1 MPWPSQPSST
11 RADALHVMLGGA
23 TSECELDAVSVVQCV
38 ERPAH
43 CQTGSP
49 FRNDSTWLR
58 PQLDSIK
65 LFHDLDDE

>member
-1 MPWPSQPSST
+1 MPWPLRPSST
-11 RADALHVMLGGA
+11 GADALHVMLRGA
-23 TSECELDAVSVVQCV
+23 MSKCDLDAVSVAQCV

-43 CQTGSP
+43 CQMGRH
-49 FRNDSTWLR
+49 FRNDSTWLQ